1 MVKLKN
7 LKLISSKSF
16 FIFLLVD
23 LVLDEDV
30 EDLRLLVLVLDLL
43 VGFLLGDLDLLVGFL
58 LGDLDLSG
66 SSFVG
71 AS

>member
-23 LVLDEDV
+23 LVLDED

-58 LGDLDLSG
+58 LGDLELSG